1 MIILKKIINIF
12 INILIFLGII
22 KKKINSLRVL
32 MFHDISDLDKF
43 EKIILHL
50 KKEWKFISP
59 DTFTKIS
66 KNKKKIKKK
75 LILLTFDDGFKSNIL
90 VANQILSKHKIKA
103 IFFVPFHFVKLKK
116 TLEKKNLFEII

>member
-50 KKEWKFISP
+50 KKEWNF
-59 DTFTKIS
+59 
-66 KNKKKIKKK
+66 
-75 LILLTFDDGFKSNIL
+75 L
-90 VANQILSKHKIKA
+90 
-103 IFFVPFHFVKLKK
+103 
-116 TLEKKNLFEII
+116 